1 MPTANSLGL
10 IRPSID
16 DLMRQ
21 AEAEI
26 NARLPGADSRL
37 RWNNLSVIAAVLAG
51 GLHEVYGY
59 LDGIAEAVLPD
70 RATGDVLERHA
81 AWRGLLRKPATPA
94 AGTIMLTGLPGAVV
108 PAGVRLLRQSDR
120 ADYTVEASVVLAADG
135 TGTASVEA
143 LTLGASGNAAP
154 GSELRFTSGVAG
166 VAAVASVGPLGLGGG
181 AELETDESLRARLR
195 ARVQLAPHGGA
206 AHDYIAWA
214 LEVPGVTRAWVRVI
228 PPCQVRVL
236 FTMDESYP
244 DGIPLPQDVANVQAH
259 IEARR
264 PVTAMVIVKAPNPVP
279 VNFVVQSLV
288 PEPNAATPDVREAII
303 AELKDM
309 ILRDGAPGSPLLVS
323 HVREAVS
330 IAAGEWDHIPLSP
343 GANVPIGPEQLPV
356 YSGITWV

>member
-94 AGTIMLTGLPGAVV
+94 AGTVLLTGISGAVV
-108 PAGVRLLRQSDR
+108 PAGARLLRGDR
-120 ADYTVEASVVLAADG
+120 AEYAVEASALIGADG
-135 TGTASVEA
+135 TGSVAVEA
-143 LTLGASGNAAP
+143 LTLGAAGNAAP
-154 GSELRFTSGVAG
+154 GTEVRFTSGVAG
-166 VAAVASVGPLGLGGG
+166 VASVASVGPLGLGGG

-259 IEARR
+259 IETRR

-279 VNFVVQSLV
+279 VDFIVQSLV
-288 PEPNAATPDVREAII
+288 PESNAAIPDVRTAII

-323 HVREAVS
+323 HVREAIS
-330 IAAGEWDHIPLSP
+330 IAAGEWDHVPLSP
-343 GANVPIGPEQLPV
+343 AANVPIGPEQLPV
-356 YSGITWV
+356 FGSIAWV

>member
-1 MPTANSLGL
+1 MPTENTLGL
-10 IRPSID
+10 IRPSIE

-94 AGTIMLTGLPGAVV
+94 AGTVLLTGISGAVV
-108 PAGVRLLRQSDR
+108 PAGARLLLGDR
-120 ADYTVEASVVLAADG
+120 AEYAVEASALIGADG
-135 TGTASVEA
+135 TGSVTVEA
-143 LTLGASGNAAP
+143 LTLGAAGNAAP
-154 GSELRFTSGVAG
+154 GTEVRFVSPVAG
-166 VAAVASVGPLGLGGG
+166 VASAASVGPLGLGGG

-236 FTMDESYP
+236 FTMDDSYP
-244 DGIPLPQDVANVQAH
+244 NGIPLPQDVANVQAH
-259 IEARR
+259 IETRR

-279 VNFVVQSLV
+279 VDFIVQSLV
-288 PEPNAATPDVREAII
+288 PESNAAIPDVRAAII

-323 HVREAVS
+323 HVREAIS
-330 IAAGEWDHIPLSP
+330 IAAGEWDHVPLSP
-343 GANVPIGPEQLPV
+343 AANVPIGPEQLPV
-356 YSGITWV
+356 FGSIAWV

>member
-94 AGTIMLTGLPGAVV
+94 AGSVRVTGAPGAVV
-108 PAGVRLLRQSDR
+108 PAGARLLRGDR
-120 ADYTVEASVVLAADG
+120 AEYAVEASALIGADG
-135 TGTASVEA
+135 TGSVAVEA
-143 LTLGASGNAAP
+143 LTLGAVGNAAP
-154 GSELRFTSGVAG
+154 GTEVRFTSGVAG
-166 VAAVASVGPLGLGGG
+166 VAAAASVGPLGLGGG

-259 IEARR
+259 IETRR
-264 PVTAMVIVKAPNPVP
+264 PVTAMVIVKAPNPVR
-279 VNFVVQSLV
+279 VDFTVQSLV
-288 PEPNAATPDVREAII
+288 PEPNAAIPDVRTAII

-323 HVREAVS
+323 HVREAIS
-330 IAAGEWDHIPLSP
+330 IAAGEWDHVPLSP
-343 GANVPIGPEQLPV
+343 AANVPIGPEQLPV
-356 YSGITWV
+356 FGSVTWV

>member
-10 IRPSID
+10 IRPSIE

-94 AGTIMLTGLPGAVV
+94 AGTVVLTGISGAVV
-108 PAGVRLLRQSDR
+108 PAGARLLRGDR
-120 ADYTVEASVVLAADG
+120 AEYAVEASALIGADG
-135 TGTASVEA
+135 TGSVTVEA
-143 LTLGASGNAAP
+143 LTLGAAGNAAP
-154 GSELRFTSGVAG
+154 GTEVRFVSPVAG
-166 VAAVASVGPLGLGGG
+166 VASAASVGPLGLGGG
-181 AELETDESLRARLR
+181 AEIESDESLRARLR
-195 ARVQLAPHGGA
+195 ARVQRAPHGGA

-259 IEARR
+259 IETRR

-279 VNFVVQSLV
+279 VDFIVQSLV
-288 PEPNAATPDVREAII
+288 PEPNAAIPDVRATII

-323 HVREAVS
+323 HVREAIS
-330 IAAGEWDHIPLSP
+330 IAAGEWDHVPLSP
-343 GANVPIGPEQLPV
+343 AANVPIGPEQLPV
-356 YSGITWV
+356 FSSITWV

>member
-1 MPTANSLGL
+1 MPTPNSLGL
-10 IRPSID
+10 VRPAID
-16 DLMRQ
+16 DLLRQ
-21 AEAEI
+21 SEAEI

-70 RATGDVLERHA
+70 RATGEVLERHA

-94 AGTIMLTGLPGAVV
+94 GGSVTVTGLSGAVI
-108 PAGVRLLRQSDR
+108 PAGARLLRADR
-120 ADYTVEASVVLAADG
+120 AEYSVEQAALIASDG
-135 TGTASVEA
+135 TGTISVEA
-143 LTLGASGNAAP
+143 LTLGAAGNAQP
-154 GSELRFTSGVAG
+154 GTELRFVSPVAG
-166 VAAVASVGPLGLGGG
+166 VAAAGTVGALGLGGG
-181 AELETDESLRARLR
+181 AEIESDESLRARLR
-195 ARVQLAPHGGA
+195 ARVQRAPHGGA

-244 DGIPLPQDVANVQAH
+244 NGIPLPQDVANVQAH

-279 VNFVVQSLV
+279 VDFVIQSLV
-288 PEPNAATPDVREAII
+288 PESNAAIPDVRAAII

-309 ILRDGAPGSPLLVS
+309 ILRDGAPGLPLLVS
-323 HVREAVS
+323 HVREAIS
-330 IAAGEWDHIPLSP
+330 IAAGEWDHVPLSP
-343 GANVPIGPEQLPV
+343 AGNVMIGPEQLPV
-356 YSGITWV
+356 FGAVTWV

>member
-1 MPTANSLGL
+1 MPTENTLGL
-10 IRPSID
+10 IRPSIE

-94 AGTIMLTGLPGAVV
+94 AGTVLLTGISGAVV
-108 PAGVRLLRQSDR
+108 PAGARLLRGDR
-120 ADYTVEASVVLAADG
+120 AEYAVEASALIGADG
-135 TGTASVEA
+135 TGTVSVEA
-143 LTLGASGNAAP
+143 LTLGAAGNAAP
-154 GSELRFTSGVAG
+154 GTELRFVSPVAG
-166 VAAVASVGPLGLGGG
+166 VAAAASVGPLGLGGG
-181 AELETDESLRARLR
+181 ADLETDESLRARLR

-236 FTMDESYP
+236 FTMDDSYP
-244 DGIPLPQDVANVQAH
+244 NGIPLPQDVANVQAH
-259 IEARR
+259 IETRR

-279 VNFVVQSLV
+279 VDFIVQSLV
-288 PEPNAATPDVREAII
+288 PESNAAIPDVRAAII

-323 HVREAVS
+323 HVREAIS
-330 IAAGEWDHIPLSP
+330 IAAGEWDHVPLSP
-343 GANVPIGPEQLPV
+343 TANVPIGPEQLPV
-356 YSGITWV
+356 FGSIAWV